1 MSRILI
7 TGATGLIGRE
17 SVRQFTEKGHTVY
30 AVCRGSFDFN
40 TPLAKVMSLDFEIET
55 NYERRLPT
63 DIDCI
68 VHLAQSDKFRE
79 FPDKSLSVF
88 LTNTVSTVRLLDWA
102 SRTGVKHF
110 VYASTGGVYSGDG
123 RSSEVTTP
131 LKSPGQLD
139 FYFSSKLSSE
149 AFAQCYS
156 NLFSVA
162 VLRFFFVYGRSQ
174 NRSMLM
180 PRLYDLLSKGSP
192 VALAGK
198 DGFSFNPIH
207 VSDAAKAIVSSAES
221 PRSLLANVAGP
232 EIFSLREVCEVIS
245 RTEGFSPNFD
255 IRNEISFDI
264 IGNTSVMTRELHKPQ
279 VRFSDA
285 VSDLRP

>member
-17 SVRQFTEKGHTVY
+17 SVRQFTEIGHTVY
-30 AVCRGSFDFN
+30 ALCRGPFDFKN
-40 TPLAKVMSLDFEIET
+40 PLVNVIPADFEIDT
-55 NYERRLPT
+55 NYERSLPT
-63 DIDCI
+63 EIDCV
-68 VHLAQSDKFRE
+68 VHLAQSEKFRE

-88 LTNTVSTVRLLDWA
+88 LTNTASTVKLLDWA
-102 SRTGVKHF
+102 SQTGVKHF

-123 RSSEVTTP
+123 RSSEMTTP

-180 PRLYDLLSKGSP
+180 PRLYDLLSQGSP
-192 VALAGK
+192 VSLAGK
-198 DGFSFNPIH
+198 DGFRFNPVH

-232 EIFSLREVCEVIS
+232 EILTLRQACETIS
-245 RTEGFSPNFD
+245 QTEGFSPNFD
-255 IRNEISFDI
+255 IRNETSLDL
-264 IGNTSVMTRELHKPQ
+264 IGNTFVMTRELHKPQ
-279 VRFSDA
+279 VRLFDA